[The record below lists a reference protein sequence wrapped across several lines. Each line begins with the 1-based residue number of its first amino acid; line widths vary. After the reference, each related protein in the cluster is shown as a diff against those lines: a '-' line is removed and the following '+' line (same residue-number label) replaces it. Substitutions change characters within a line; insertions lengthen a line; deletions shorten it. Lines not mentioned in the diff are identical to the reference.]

1 MQSEF
6 SLRTLDYYETNAESF
21 RDHTLDHDVSQNVR
35 ALLSAIV
42 GSAPLRIL
50 DFGCGPGR
58 DLRVFKDL
66 GHDPIGLDGCERF
79 VEMARAYSGAT
90 VWHQDFLALS
100 LPSATFDGIFAN
112 ASLFHVPSD
121 SLARVLGELNA
132 ALKWGGILFCSNPRG
147 NAEGW
152 SGNRYGCHF
161 ELERWLSYFEAAGFE
176 LVHHYYRPEG
186 LPISQQPWLAMVLRR
201 AA

>member
-1 MQSEF
+1 MQTES
-6 SLRTLDYYETNAESF
+6 SQRTLGYYEANAAAF
-21 RDHTLDHDVSQNVR
+21 RENTIDHDVSQNVR
-35 ALLSAIV
+35 AMLSAV
-42 GSAPLRIL
+42 EAPAPLRIL

-58 DLRVFKDL
+58 DLSVFRAL

-90 VWHQDFLALS
+90 VWHQNFLALS
-100 LPSATFDGIFAN
+100 LPEAMFDGVFAN

-121 SLARVLGELNA
+121 SLARVVGELRA
-132 ALKWGGILFCSNPRG
+132 ALKVRGILFCSNPRG

-152 SGNRYGCHF
+152 SGERYGCHF
-161 ELERWLSYFEAAGFE
+161 ELDRWLSYFDTAGFE

-186 LPISQQPWLAMVLRR
+186 LPHSEQPWLAMVLRR
-201 AA
+201 TE

>member
-1 MQSEF
+1 MHSES
-6 SLRTLDYYETNAESF
+6 SLRTLGYYEANAVAF
-21 RDHTLDHDVSQNVR
+21 RDNTIDHDVSQNVR
-35 ALLSAIV
+35 ALLSAID
-42 GSAPLRIL
+42 GAAPLRIL

-90 VWHQDFLALS
+90 VWHQNFLALS
-100 LPSATFDGIFAN
+100 LPDATFDGVFAN

-121 SLARVLGELNA
+121 SLARVLNELRA
-132 ALKWGGILFCSNPRG
+132 ALKARGILFCSNPRG

-152 SGNRYGCHF
+152 SGDRYACHF
-161 ELERWLSYFEAAGFE
+161 ELDRWCSYFEAAGFE
-176 LVHHYYRPEG
+176 LEHHYYRPKG
-186 LPISQQPWLAMVLRR
+186 LPHSQQPWLAMVLRR
-201 AA
+201 T